1 MDEKMDGE
9 RGFDGRLLF
18 CIAKNNQNYKKKK
31 KRGKSGLDG
40 KILNLY
46 SIIKNKKIL
55 CLFCLFS

>member
-31 KRGKSGLDG
+31 KEEKVDWMGK
-40 KILNLY
+40 Y
-46 SIIKNKKIL
+46 
-55 CLFCLFS
+55 

>member
-1 MDEKMDGE
+1 MDGE

-18 CIAKNNQNYKKKK
+18 CIAKNNQNYKKK